1 MYKGGHLDTGLFVSI
16 VTCDQRDTF
25 KLAWLKVSCI
35 AFRAPHIKVPACLV
49 SFTNVWLLSI

>member
-1 MYKGGHLDTGLFVSI
+1 MYKGGHLDTGFFVSI

-35 AFRAPHIKVPACLV
+35 AFRAPHIKVVACVV
-49 SFTNVWLLSI
+49 SFTNV